1 MFDAIN
7 SIVLLIKNKKI
18 VEANAYAVSF
28 YGYGDLTGLDV
39 VGTLVPETE
48 SSGRNLEQLMEDIEK
63 NPEKYH
69 LQVNENITAKGDVF
83 WIVWSN
89 SQYVDLNGEK
99 MMLSVGIEATDLISR
114 QKKLESVFD
123 NSLDGIAFLDS
134 ELELIDCNSPFMKMI
149 GFDSKEEMIRVR
161 EDKSSAYGKYIRSFA
176 NRILDELKTK
186 THIRIQR
193 DLDRYDGKSFVADVV
208 FSTIRNLKGEFV
220 GYAVNL
226 RDNTDMYRKA
236 TTDRLTRINNK
247 MHFEEL
253 ADYEIKRSLRTGSC
267 LSLILCDIDHFKKI
281 NDTYGHLCGD
291 LVLKGITSDIKLM
304 LRTTDIFARV
314 GGEEFAVLLPSAIG
328 DSAYSVAE
336 KIRGAI
342 EKKIFIYGG
351 NEFKLTMSFGI
362 SEFKPGI
369 SKERSL
375 EDLFKLAD
383 KRLYYSKNH
392 GRNRITSKED

>member
-1 MFDAIN
+1 M
-7 SIVLLIKNKKI
+7 
-18 VEANAYAVSF
+18 
-28 YGYGDLTGLDV
+28 
-39 VGTLVPETE
+39 
-48 SSGRNLEQLMEDIEK
+48 
-63 NPEKYH
+63 
-69 LQVNENITAKGDVF
+69 
-83 WIVWSN
+83 
-89 SQYVDLNGEK
+89 
-99 MMLSVGIEATDLISR
+99 
-114 QKKLESVFD
+114 QKRLESVFY

-134 ELELIDCNSPFMKMI
+134 ELGLVDCNSTFWKMI

-161 EDKSSAYGKYIRSFA
+161 EDKASAYGRYIRDFA
-176 NRILDELKTK
+176 NRILDQLKTK

-208 FSTIRNLKGEFV
+208 FSTIGNLKGEFV

-253 ADYEIKRSLRTGSC
+253 ADYEIKRSRRTGTC
-267 LSLILCDIDHFKKI
+267 LSLIVCDIDHFKKI

-291 LVLKGITSDIKLM
+291 LVLKEITSDIKLM
-304 LRTTDIFARV
+304 LRATDIFARV
-314 GGEEFAVLLPSAIG
+314 GGEEFAILLPSTMEDA
-328 DSAYSVAE
+328 AYSVAE

-342 EKKIFIYGG
+342 EKRPFIYSG

-369 SKERSL
+369 SKEKSL
-375 EDLFKLAD
+375 EDLFKSTD

-392 GRNRITSKED
+392 GRNRITSKDY